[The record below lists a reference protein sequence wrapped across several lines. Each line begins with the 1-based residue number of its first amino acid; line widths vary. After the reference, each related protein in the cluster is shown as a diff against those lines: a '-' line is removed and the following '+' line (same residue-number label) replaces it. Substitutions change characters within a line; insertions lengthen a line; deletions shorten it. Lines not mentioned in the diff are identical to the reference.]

1 MNKQAFDE
9 FYAPSSSIGKS
20 AVWEIS
26 MMLKISDH
34 LKSAKNGNRESESK
48 LINRLGQVR
57 RHITN
62 FNSLSE
68 NLTEVFKE
76 AVEWLR
82 STGRTVDFT
91 AKDPGYWITA
101 RDGKTPR
108 F

>member
-1 MNKQAFDE
+1 MNKKAYDE

-20 AVWEIS
+20 GVWEIS
-26 MMLKISDH
+26 MLLKISEH
-34 LKSAKNGNRESESK
+34 LEAARSGNRESESK

-62 FNSLSE
+62 FNNLSE
-68 NLTEVFKE
+68 NLMEVFKE

-82 STGRTVDFT
+82 STGRTVDFK